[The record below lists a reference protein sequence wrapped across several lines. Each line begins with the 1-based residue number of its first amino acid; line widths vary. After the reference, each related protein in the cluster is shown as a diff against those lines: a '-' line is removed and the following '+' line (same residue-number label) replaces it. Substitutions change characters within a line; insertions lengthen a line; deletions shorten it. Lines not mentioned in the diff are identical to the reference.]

1 MATDWQQAQTDRE
14 IARLG
19 ERIDHIEQAMREQKE
34 RAAQRITQAMLAFL
48 WIEIGVVCTL
58 AVVRA
63 AGAL

>member
-1 MATDWQQAQTDRE
+1 
-14 IARLG
+14 
-19 ERIDHIEQAMREQKE
+19 MREQKE